1 MRTTIELKDEDRA
14 RLLALA
20 ASRGEKGFSK
30 IIGEA
35 VEMYLKTVAADVER
49 RDLAL
54 VLRGRMGKKEA
65 EELRKATTELRKAW
79 R

>member
-1 MRTTIELKDEDRA
+1 MRTTIELKDDYRG

-35 VEMYLKTVAADVER
+35 VEMYLKSVVADEER

-65 EELRKATTELRKAW
+65 EELRRATTELRESW

>member
-1 MRTTIELKDEDRA
+1 LT
-14 RLLALA
+14 LA
-20 ASRGEKGFSK
+20 ARRGEKGFSK

-35 VEMYLKTVAADVER
+35 VEMYFKSVVADEER

-65 EELRKATTELRKAW
+65 EELRRTTTELRESW